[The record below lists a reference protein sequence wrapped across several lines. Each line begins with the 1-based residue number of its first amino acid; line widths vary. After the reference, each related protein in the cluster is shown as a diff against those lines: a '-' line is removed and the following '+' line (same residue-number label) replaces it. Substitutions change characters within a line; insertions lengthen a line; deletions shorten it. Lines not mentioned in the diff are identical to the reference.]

1 MWGFALTEQTIGY
14 QLLSLKLASFIRLFD
29 YWSDMH
35 VGSYISYEYL
45 LNFLLLISFHF
56 RHSLR
61 CHSCHNNRPV
71 HIIADYTRRDE
82 SLQPG
87 SIIHDTHAMQVSF
100 SLSLFLLLLLLL
112 QLQQYWMHLCVCL
125 CVCVHTTIPACLP
138 ASFSYRIIIIIII
151 KHGMLML
158 IMS

>member
-1 MWGFALTEQTIGY
+1 M
-14 QLLSLKLASFIRLFD
+14 RLFD

-61 CHSCHNNRPV
+61 CHSSHNNRPV

-100 SLSLFLLLLLLL
+100 SLFSF
-112 QLQQYWMHLCVCL
+112 YYYYCYYSYSSIECICVFVFVFVYTPL
-125 CVCVHTTIPACLP
+125 YLPACLP

>member
-14 QLLSLKLASFIRLFD
+14 QLLSLKLASFMRLFD

-61 CHSCHNNRPV
+61 CHSSHNNRPV

-87 SIIHDTHAMQVSF
+87 SIIHDTHAMQVSIFLSF
-100 SLSLFLLLLLLL
+100 SLFIIIIVTTATAVLNAF
-112 QLQQYWMHLCVCL
+112 VCL
-125 CVCVHTTIPACLP
+125 SLCLCTHHYTCLPACLP
-138 ASFSYRIIIIIII
+138 PPIE
-151 KHGMLML
+151 
-158 IMS
+158 